1 MEPEKPLVNSRY
13 LLQKFPGKGGWTYAA
28 IPEVIQDKHSPFGW
42 VVVKGNI
49 DGYIIRNYKLMPMG
63 KGQLFLPVRAEI
75 RKSIGKK
82 EGDWVEIVLYADN
95 SPIEIPGDFFDCLKE
110 EPIAHKT
117 FFSFTDG
124 QRKEYLDWIYSA
136 KTESTKV
143 ERIAQT
149 LNRLEKKLRFR
160 D

>member
-28 IPEVIQDKHSPFGW
+28 IPEVMQDKHSPFGW

-49 DGYIIRNYKLMPMG
+49 ESYYFRNYKLMPMG
-63 KGQLFLPVRAEI
+63 NGQLFLPVRAEI
-75 RKSIGKK
+75 RKSIGK
-82 EGDWVEIVLYADN
+82 EAGDWVNVVLFADQ
-95 SPIEIPGDFFDCLKE
+95 SRIDIPEEFLDCLKE
-110 EPIAHKT
+110 EPVANEA
-117 FFSFTDG
+117 FLSFTDG
-124 QRKEYLDWIYSA
+124 QRKEYIDWIYSA

-160 D
+160 E